1 MMKKIFPLSL
11 TLGLLLTAFSIQPV
25 SFAHAQGP
33 GFVSTVLSRM
43 KKNEQDL
50 KTLRANIS
58 MRKYNAQLHDADDYS
73 GVVLYIPAA
82 AGSGGALLR
91 LEWTKPQHEILA
103 VANGNY
109 SLYRPRLGTVLEG
122 KTGSMKSQKDG
133 DVLALMNM
141 SAAQLRTRFGEFEDT
156 REETLWGGVWTQHFK
171 VTPKVAASY
180 KYIEVWIDTD
190 GMPVQTKMVEKN
202 DDSTTV
208 RLMNVEKNQPI
219 SPDQFKLKLD
229 GNVKHVKG

>member
-1 MMKKIFPLSL
+1 MKKLVPPILVALILAALVVIPL
-11 TLGLLLTAFSIQPV
+11 PK
-25 SFAHAQGP
+25 AHAQAGL
-33 GFVSTVLSRM
+33 VSSILNRM
-43 KKNEQDL
+43 EKNKQSL

-58 MRKYNAQLHDADDYS
+58 MVKYNSQIRVNDEYI
-73 GVVLYIPAA
+73 GIVLYIPGA
-82 AGSGGALLR
+82 AGSSSAFVR

-109 SLYRPRLGTVLEG
+109 TLYRPRLKQAIEG
-122 KTGSMKSQKDG
+122 KTGSIKSGKDS

-141 SAAQLRTRFGEFEDT
+141 SAAQLRTKFGEFQDM

-171 VTPKVAASY
+171 VTPKTAASY
-180 KYIEVWIDTD
+180 KYIEVWVDGS

-208 RLMNVEKNQPI
+208 RLTNVEKNQSIPM
-219 SPDQFKLKLD
+219 DQFKLKLD
-229 GNVKHVKG
+229 SDVKKVRG

>member
-1 MMKKIFPLSL
+1 MKKIITLSL
-11 TLGLLLTAFSIQPV
+11 TVGLLLTALSIQPV
-25 SFAHAQGP
+25 SIARSQGP

-43 KKNEQDL
+43 KKNEQSL

-58 MRKYNAQLHDADDYS
+58 MRKYNSQLRITDDYS
-73 GVVLYIPAA
+73 GVVLYVPAV
-82 AGSGGALLR
+82 AGSGGAWVR
-91 LEWTKPQHEILA
+91 LEWTNPQHEILA
-103 VANGNY
+103 VQNGNY

-122 KTGSMKSQKDG
+122 KTGSMKNQKDG

-156 REETLWGGVWTQHFK
+156 REETLWGGVLTQHFK
-171 VTPKVAASY
+171 VTPKAAASY
-180 KYIEVWIDTD
+180 KYIEVWVDKE

-202 DDSTTV
+202 EDSTTV
-208 RLMNVEKNQPI
+208 RLTNIEKNQPI
-219 SPDQFKLKLD
+219 SADQFKLKLD